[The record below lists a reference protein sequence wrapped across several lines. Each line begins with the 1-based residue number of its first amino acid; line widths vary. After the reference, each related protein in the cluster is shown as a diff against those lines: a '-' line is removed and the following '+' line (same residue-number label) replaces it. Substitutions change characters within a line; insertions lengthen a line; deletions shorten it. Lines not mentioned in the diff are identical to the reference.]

1 METIEER
8 LPAKQLPVRAE
19 ALERAYRVPA
29 SRPPAGPTLLR
40 AGAVMHANHDL
51 AARIPLDL

>member
-19 ALERAYRVPA
+19 ALERAYRLARIQAAGRTDSA
-29 SRPPAGPTLLR
+29 SRRCRDACKP
-40 AGAVMHANHDL
+40 
-51 AARIPLDL
+51 